1 MSLSTAMKSIP
12 IMINNTNLSNTSVLP
27 GEQYSV
33 IHQLFD
39 PSTSPPNT
47 FMFNLKKRISVYNDF
62 INDAI
67 RKSE

>member
-1 MSLSTAMKSIP
+1 MSLSTTPKSIP
-12 IMINNTNLSNTSVLP
+12 IMINNNLSATTVLP
-27 GEQYSV
+27 GEQYSL

-47 FMFNLKKRISVYNDF
+47 FMFNLKKRMSVYNDF